1 MKVLGPQY
9 MGHNPIKM
17 KAVGFWWNILPTQ
30 KSLLKKKNAPELL
43 TAANSEAKINP
54 FLFSKLCTTDVTVQR
69 AMETGPWLAMLQAT
83 VASVGKPRLDLFF
96 FEKLAG
102 WFHPK
107 NGSGPLDVSY

>member
-1 MKVLGPQY
+1 MEYSPNTKIPV
-9 MGHNPIKM
+9 
-17 KAVGFWWNILPTQ
+17 
-30 KSLLKKKNAPELL
+30 KKKNAPELL